1 MQAKRRSDKLLTNLW
16 DLKSLKTFKGYTMD
30 TNSIMMMLQDKLPK
44 DPASV
49 MALRE
54 KLDKTSEAKKDELMK
69 NLPFLNLKSPAL
81 VFWVGSFLFGAF
93 GVGRFMIG
101 DKLHGGLRLGL
112 CVIYFI
118 SAFAAMG
125 VITQG
130 LGSWLLIW
138 TIVDLFFIG
147 KKTRKKNLDKILQ
160 AIG

>member
-1 MQAKRRSDKLLTNLW
+1 
-16 DLKSLKTFKGYTMD
+16 MD
-30 TNSIMMMLQDKLPK
+30 TASIMMMLQDKLPK

-49 MALRE
+49 TALRE
-54 KLDKTSEAKKDELMK
+54 NLDKTSEAKKDELMK

-81 VFWVGSFLFGAF
+81 VFWVGAFCFGGL

-112 CVIYFI
+112 CVLCFI
-118 SAFAAMG
+118 SDFAAMG
-125 VITQG
+125 VVTQG

-138 TIVDLFFIG
+138 TIADLFFIG

-160 AIG
+160 AL

>member
-1 MQAKRRSDKLLTNLW
+1 
-16 DLKSLKTFKGYTMD
+16 MD
-30 TNSIMMMLQDKLPK
+30 TASIMMMLQDKLPK

-81 VFWVGSFLFGAF
+81 VFWVGAFLFGWI
-93 GVGRFMIG
+93 GLGRFMVG

>member
-1 MQAKRRSDKLLTNLW
+1 
-16 DLKSLKTFKGYTMD
+16 MD
-30 TNSIMMMLQDKLPK
+30 TASIMMMLQDKLPK

-49 MALRE
+49 TALRE

-160 AIG
+160 AL

>member
-1 MQAKRRSDKLLTNLW
+1 
-16 DLKSLKTFKGYTMD
+16 MD

-44 DPASV
+44 DPTSV
-49 MALRE
+49 IALRE

-69 NLPFLNLKSPAL
+69 NLPLLNLKSPAL
-81 VFWVGSFLFGAF
+81 VFWVGSFLLGGL

-112 CVIYFI
+112 CVLYFI

-125 VITQG
+125 AITQG

-138 TIVDLFFIG
+138 SIADLFFIG
-147 KKTRKKNLDKILQ
+147 KKTRKKNLDKIMQ
-160 AIG
+160 AL